1 MKQVFTLTSSAI
13 EQIKILLQKR
23 QQPAMGIRIG
33 VKTKGCSGLAY
44 TLEYVDQQNPSDECV
59 EQDGVRVMIAP
70 EAVLFIVGTEMD
82 FVQDKLHSG
91 FVFTNPNEKGKCGCG
106 KSFHV

>member
-1 MKQVFTLTSSAI
+1 MKQVFTLTSAAI
-13 EQIKILLQKR
+13 EQIKALLKKR
-23 QQPAMGIRIG
+23 QQPAIGIRIG

-44 TLEYVDQQNPSDECV
+44 TLEYVDHQNPSDECV
-59 EQDGVRVMIAP
+59 EQEGVRVMIAP

-82 FVQDKLHSG
+82 FVQDKLQSG
-91 FVFTNPNEKGKCGCG
+91 FVFINPNEKGKCGCG